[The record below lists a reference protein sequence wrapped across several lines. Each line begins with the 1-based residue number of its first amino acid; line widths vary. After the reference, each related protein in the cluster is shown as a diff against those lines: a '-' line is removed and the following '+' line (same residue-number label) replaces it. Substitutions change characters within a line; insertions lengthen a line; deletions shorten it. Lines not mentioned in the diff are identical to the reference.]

1 MLFIHLNNLD
11 AIISTMTFGYI
22 FARTLEEDTETC
34 YRLTLKDQEHL
45 GRVKGLTHF
54 FKNRMDNTIEVSTDS
69 FLGGVDSLIHIIG
82 PLGQFMTSEA
92 EVLLDLLNKAGYSWI
107 TEVIIF
113 KRSFSIINYE
123 PLLECEYFSLDEIKT
138 VEGNPN
144 HEVNPVI
151 SIDEYL
157 EKNNTV
163 LTKELI
169 EYYTE
174 KFPSLNT
181 LELFDLLQGNSEHAR
196 HHVFNAKWVINDFE
210 DPYSLI
216 DKIKSTNTY
225 TIDNESLIAFRD
237 NASSIIGF
245 KNMKLLDKLVDYSA
259 NEVYFKTDLK
269 TGWYHLTSNAE
280 THNFPTSICPFPGA
294 ATGTGGRIRDTVS
307 IGQGGE
313 ILSGFCGY
321 YVGDTECTDQSQY
334 PYKLPIDTLILASNG
349 CSDYGNK
356 IGEPVLGG
364 FTRDFKLKYKDERFE
379 YVKPVLY
386 SAGNGLIWDN
396 SMYKTE
402 FTKENLEKQSD
413 KVYVLRV
420 GGKAYKIG
428 LGGGSCSSRDQSETN
443 KNQDLVA
450 VQRGNPEM
458 ENRVI
463 RFVEKCSE
471 LGLILSIHDQG
482 SGGMANVTKEIVTPC
497 GADIYLSEVSLGD
510 KSMNDFEIWN
520 SEYQEQ
526 VSVLVSARNLESCTL
541 IAEREN
547 VPLDCVGCLNNSG
560 SIRVFSKE
568 TKKEESEGEIVLNF
582 NLNDI
587 EELPKQVIN
596 VKKEEITT
604 EIIHLTQDVFD
615 FVPIEPL
622 EDLIKRIF
630 TDVSVSSKR
639 YLVHKVDRSV
649 GGLVA
654 QQQCI
659 GPWNMP
665 LADYSIS
672 HINFFGYNGIAT
684 SFGERPILGLLNINS
699 MITMSVGEM
708 LTNLIFS
715 GAEYNS
721 IKCQGNWMW
730 SVNHKN
736 YNFLLYA
743 AVEKLRRTL
752 GTLGIGI
759 DGGKDSL
766 SMNIKYND
774 QKIISPNSFVI
785 KSYAKVVDTKIA
797 VQPYFKGP
805 NHDIIYINLGKQS
818 RRRMG
823 GSVYFTKYD
832 NISNDKPPEFDN
844 KVIEVFKN
852 FWDTIQGEMRNGNI
866 YSGHD
871 VSDGGL
877 ITSLIEMSI
886 ASFYGMTISIQSKIP
901 HQRFLFNEELGIILE
916 FNPKF
921 TENFIEFINS
931 VFPMIFAQR
940 IGVTTFEPRV
950 KVVYNTDFLMSQS
963 NVELSNDWEKSS
975 FKFEKKQMNNELA
988 EDEYASIE
996 LRKHYNY
1003 TTSFNVAELKRI
1015 NPSVRKHK
1023 AIVIR
1028 DIGSNSDKELKAAWF
1043 NAGFEVFDFTTD
1055 DFITAINSNAS
1066 IMNAVNVI
1074 SFCGGFSRS
1083 DVMGSAVGWYNL
1095 LTNNSTVVNYL
1106 KWFYEQETKYSLGI
1120 CNGCQLMSQL
1130 NWIPKCKIVANNSG
1144 KFESRFPGM
1153 VVGESNSAFT
1163 KDLNGTFFGMNSAHG
1178 EGKIVLDELED
1189 REYIKRIFKNNVP
1202 FFYADYDA
1210 IPTENY
1216 PFNPNGSKYGIA
1228 ALCSNNGNHMAIMPH
1243 PERTFLISQCQYKPE
1258 PFNDLHY
1265 TPWFKIFVNIYN
1277 KLDEYK

>member
-1 MLFIHLNNLD
+1 
-11 AIISTMTFGYI
+11 MTFGFV
-22 FARTLEEDTETC
+22 FARTKESDKETC
-34 YRLTLKDQEHL
+34 CRLTLKDPVYL
-45 GRVKGLTHF
+45 DRVKGLTRF
-54 FKNRMDNTIEVSTDS
+54 FKNRMDDTLEVSTES
-69 FLGGVDSLIHIIG
+69 FLGGVDSLIHTIG

-92 EVLLDLLNKAGYSWI
+92 EVLLDLLNKAGYNWI
-107 TEVIIF
+107 TEVIIL
-113 KRSFSIINYE
+113 KRCCYILEFE
-123 PLLECEYFSLDEIKT
+123 PLLECEYFSLDEIKH

-144 HEVNPVI
+144 HAVNPAV
-151 SIDEYL
+151 SIRDYL
-157 EKNNTV
+157 KKNNMT
-163 LTKELI
+163 LSPELI
-169 EYYTE
+169 NYYTE

-196 HHVFNAKWVINDFE
+196 HHVFNAKWIIDNFE

-216 DKIKSTNTY
+216 DKIKSTNNY

-245 KNMKLLDKLVDYSA
+245 KSLKLLDEIKDYSA
-259 NEVYFKTDLK
+259 NEVYFKTGLK
-269 TGWYHLTSNAE
+269 TGWYHLIGNAE

-321 YVGDTECTDQSQY
+321 YVGDTTCMDQSQY
-334 PYKLPIDTLILASNG
+334 PYKLPVDTLILASNG

-364 FTRDFKLKYKDERFE
+364 FTRDFKLNYNGERLE

-386 SAGNGLIWDN
+386 SAGNGLIWDK
-396 SMYKTE
+396 SMYKTS
-402 FTKENLEKQSD
+402 FTRENLMEHGE

-420 GGKAYKIG
+420 GGKAYNIG

-497 GADIYLSEVSLGD
+497 GADIYLSKVSLGD

-526 VSVLVSARNLESCTL
+526 CSVLVSAKNLESCIL
-541 IAEREN
+541 ISEREN
-547 VPLDCVGCLNNSG
+547 VPQDCVGCLNDSG
-560 SIRVFSKE
+560 NIRVFSKDTPE
-568 TKKEESEGEIVLNF
+568 NQADGELVLNF

-587 EELPKQVIN
+587 EELPKQVIE
-596 VKKEEITT
+596 VKKEDIVG
-604 EIIHLTQDVFD
+604 EIISLTNDVFD
-615 FVPIEPL
+615 FVPVEPL
-622 EDLIKRIF
+622 EDLLNRVF
-630 TDVSVSSKR
+630 ADVSVSSKR

-654 QQQCI
+654 QQQCV

-672 HINFFGYNGIAT
+672 HLNFFGYNGIAT

-785 KSYAKVVDTKIA
+785 KSYAKVVDTRIA

-832 NISNDKPPEFDN
+832 NIGNDKPPEFDN
-844 KVIEVFKN
+844 KIIEVFKN
-852 FWDTIQGEMRNGNI
+852 FWDTIQSEMRNGNI

-871 VSDGGL
+871 ISDGGL
-877 ITSLIEMSI
+877 ITSLIEMCIS
-886 ASFYGMTISIQSKIP
+886 SFYGMTLSINSKIS
-901 HQRFLFNEELGIILE
+901 HERFLFNEELGIIL
-916 FNPKF
+916 
-921 TENFIEFINS
+921 
-931 VFPMIFAQR
+931 
-940 IGVTTFEPRV
+940 
-950 KVVYNTDFLMSQS
+950 
-963 NVELSNDWEKSS
+963 
-975 FKFEKKQMNNELA
+975 
-988 EDEYASIE
+988 
-996 LRKHYNY
+996 
-1003 TTSFNVAELKRI
+1003 
-1015 NPSVRKHK
+1015 
-1023 AIVIR
+1023 AI
-1028 DIGSNSDKELKAAWF
+1028 
-1043 NAGFEVFDFTTD
+1043 
-1055 DFITAINSNAS
+1055 
-1066 IMNAVNVI
+1066 
-1074 SFCGGFSRS
+1074 
-1083 DVMGSAVGWYNL
+1083 
-1095 LTNNSTVVNYL
+1095 
-1106 KWFYEQETKYSLGI
+1106 Q
-1120 CNGCQLMSQL
+1120 
-1130 NWIPKCKIVANNSG
+1130 P
-1144 KFESRFPGM
+1144 
-1153 VVGESNSAFT
+1153 
-1163 KDLNGTFFGMNSAHG
+1163 
-1178 EGKIVLDELED
+1178 
-1189 REYIKRIFKNNVP
+1189 
-1202 FFYADYDA
+1202 
-1210 IPTENY
+1210 
-1216 PFNPNGSKYGIA
+1216 
-1228 ALCSNNGNHMAIMPH
+1228 
-1243 PERTFLISQCQYKPE
+1243 
-1258 PFNDLHY
+1258 
-1265 TPWFKIFVNIYN
+1265 
-1277 KLDEYK
+1277 

>member
-1 MLFIHLNNLD
+1 
-11 AIISTMTFGYI
+11 MTFGFV
-22 FARTLEEDTETC
+22 FARTKESDKETC
-34 YRLTLKDQEHL
+34 YRLTLKDPVYL
-45 GRVKGLTHF
+45 DRVKGLTRF
-54 FKNRMDNTIEVSTDS
+54 FKNRMDDTLEVSTES
-69 FLGGVDSLIHIIG
+69 FLGGVDSLIHTIG

-92 EVLLDLLNKAGYSWI
+92 EVLLDLLNKAGYNWI
-107 TEVIIF
+107 TEVIIL
-113 KRSFSIINYE
+113 KRCCYILEFE
-123 PLLECEYFSLDEIKT
+123 PLLECEYFSLDEIKH

-144 HEVNPVI
+144 HAVNPVV
-151 SIDEYL
+151 SIRDYL
-157 EKNNTV
+157 KKNNMT
-163 LTKELI
+163 LSPELI
-169 EYYTE
+169 NYYTE

-196 HHVFNAKWVINDFE
+196 HHVFNAKWIIDNFE

-216 DKIKSTNTY
+216 DKIKSTNNY

-245 KNMKLLDKLVDYSA
+245 KSLKLLDEIKDYSA
-259 NEVYFKTDLK
+259 NEVYFKTGLK

-321 YVGDTECTDQSQY
+321 YVGDTTCMDQSQY
-334 PYKLPIDTLILASNG
+334 PYKLPVDTLILASNG

-364 FTRDFKLKYKDERFE
+364 FTRDFKLNYNGERLE

-386 SAGNGLIWDN
+386 SAGNGLIWDK
-396 SMYKTE
+396 SMYKTS
-402 FTKENLEKQSD
+402 FTRENLMVHGE

-420 GGKAYKIG
+420 GGKAYNIG

-497 GADIYLSEVSLGD
+497 GADIYLSKVSLGD

-526 VSVLVSARNLESCTL
+526 CSVLVSAKNLESCIL
-541 IAEREN
+541 ISEREN
-547 VPLDCVGCLNNSG
+547 VPLDCVGCLNDSG
-560 SIRVFSKE
+560 NIRVFSKDTPE
-568 TKKEESEGEIVLNF
+568 NQADGELVLNF

-587 EELPKQVIN
+587 EELPKQVIE
-596 VKKEEITT
+596 VKKEDIVG
-604 EIIHLTQDVFD
+604 EIISLTNDVFD
-615 FVPIEPL
+615 FVPVEPL
-622 EDLIKRIF
+622 EDLLNRVF
-630 TDVSVSSKR
+630 ADVSVSSKR

-654 QQQCI
+654 QQQCV

-672 HINFFGYNGIAT
+672 HLNFFGYNGIAT

-785 KSYAKVVDTKIA
+785 KSYAKVVDTRIA

-832 NISNDKPPEFDN
+832 NIGNDKPPEFDN
-844 KVIEVFKN
+844 KIIEVFKN
-852 FWDTIQGEMRNGNI
+852 FWDTIQSEMRNGNI

-871 VSDGGL
+871 ISDGGL
-877 ITSLIEMSI
+877 ITSLIEMCIS
-886 ASFYGMTISIQSKIP
+886 SFYGMTLSINSKIS
-901 HQRFLFNEELGIILE
+901 HERFLFNEELGIILE

-931 VFPMIFAQR
+931 VFPMIYAQR

-950 KVVYNTDFLMSQS
+950 KVVYNTDFLMSKS
-963 NVELSNDWEKSS
+963 NVELSADWEKSS
-975 FKFEKKQMNNELA
+975 FKFEKKQMNAELA
-988 EDEYASIE
+988 EDEFASIE

-1003 TTSFNVAELKRI
+1003 TTTFNVAELKRLT
-1015 NPSVRKHK
+1015 PSPKKK

-1028 DIGSNSDKELKAAWF
+1028 DIGSNSDKEMKAAWF
-1043 NAGFEVFDFTTD
+1043 NAGFEVYDLTTD
-1055 DFITAINSNAS
+1055 DFISSVNGNAS

-1074 SFCGGFSRS
+1074 AFCGGFSRS
-1083 DVMGSAVGWYNL
+1083 DVLGAAVGWYNL
-1095 LTNNSTVVNYL
+1095 LTNDSTVVNYL
-1106 KWFYEQETKYSLGI
+1106 NWFYKQDTKYSLGI

-1130 NWIPKCKIVANNSG
+1130 NWIPKCKVISNNSG
-1144 KFESRFPGM
+1144 KFESRFPGI
-1153 VVGESNSAFT
+1153 VVGKSNCAFT
-1163 KDLNGTFFGMNSAHG
+1163 KEIEGTFFGMNSAHG
-1178 EGKIVLDELED
+1178 EGKIVLENED
-1189 REYIKRIFKNNVP
+1189 DSEYISRILRNNVP
-1202 FFYADYDA
+1202 FFYADYEA
-1210 IPTENY
+1210 VPTENY

-1228 ALCSNNGNHMAIMPH
+1228 ALCSDNGNHMAIMPH
-1243 PERTFLISQCQYKPE
+1243 PERTFLISQCQYKPQ

-1265 TPWFKIFVNIYN
+1265 SPWFKIFVNIYN
-1277 KLDEYK
+1277 KLDEHQ